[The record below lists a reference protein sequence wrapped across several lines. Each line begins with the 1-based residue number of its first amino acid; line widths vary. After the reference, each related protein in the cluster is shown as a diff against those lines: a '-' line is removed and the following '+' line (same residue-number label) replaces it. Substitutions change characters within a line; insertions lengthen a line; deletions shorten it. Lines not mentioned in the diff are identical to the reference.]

1 MKARALRQAAFA
13 LVALAGAMPAV
24 HAQNDPNIEA
34 CVQYAEADVVFETAI
49 TAADAAY
56 KSAEQEVEAATQKTW
71 DAYKA
76 AVKAAQHAA
85 RKAADKTAD
94 KTADKAVMRAPM
106 AAFAAH
112 EAAKQEANAARHET
126 AKAADA
132 AIDDARTVHTQAYL
146 AIYAEGGGTQ
156 SDVWDVMVKLLNH
169 QRNRC
174 TQLFGL

>member
-56 KSAEQEVEAATQKTW
+56 KSAEQEAEAATQKTW

-85 RKAADKTAD
+85 RKAAD

-132 AIDDARTVHTQAYL
+132 ATDDARTVHTQAYL
-146 AIYAEGGGTQ
+146 AIYAEGGGTK